1 MRTITNEVGYGPIEV
16 IEVGAAGSPE
26 CLIETG
32 DREVSPPSDG
42 DITVSLDNIRET
54 NKFRYRPDQPLPL
67 ASLVATVDNGP
78 VPVAAND
85 NVKPAAEP
93 SDPLSEIYERGELGI
108 NEPENRQHLFDAN
121 RFRRLHD
128 DARGEPD
135 NSDDNWRELLIEFC
149 EGYFDNTITSLSKD
163 EGLVLN
169 DDMEFDDTDTPADS
183 GAVDCAAWNPYRD
196 SEPHVRKLYGQ
207 QVAAL
212 MSSVLG
218 ADYDVLEAFIVRRW
232 TARQIGET
240 QGYKDRASASA
251 CGKGMIRSALRNL
264 SRFYLGLDRLEERG
278 QRPQDVW
285 PLLGTLNWP
294 VKRTPG
300 YYRPRDNMFT
310 NKTAGPVRQYRD
322 AARIAA

>member
-1 MRTITNEVGYGPIEV
+1 LSKGIEVQTITDEVGSGPIKIFSQLVE
-16 IEVGAAGSPE
+16 
-26 CLIETG
+26 G
-32 DREVSPPSDG
+32 DRRADERNPQTSDDVDAAQDG
-42 DITVSLDNIRET
+42 KRQIT
-54 NKFRYRPDQPLPL
+54 YRPDQPLPR

-85 NVKPAAEP
+85 NVKLA
-93 SDPLSEIYERGELGI
+93 DPLREMYERGELGI
-108 NEPENRQHLFDAN
+108 GEPENRQHWFDAQ
-121 RFRRLHD
+121 RFKRLLD
-128 DARGEPD
+128 GARDEPD

-169 DDMEFDDTDTPADS
+169 DDMDFDDTDTPADF
-183 GAVDCAAWNPYRD
+183 GAVDCAGWNPYRD
-196 SEPHVRKLYGQ
+196 SEPHVRKLYGK
-207 QVAAL
+207 QVAAI

-218 ADYDVLEAFIVRRW
+218 ADYDALEAFIVRRW
-232 TARQIGET
+232 TAKQVGET

-264 SRFYLGLDRLEERG
+264 SRFLVSLDRLEERG
-278 QRPQDVW
+278 QRPQEVW
-285 PLLGTLNWP
+285 PLIGTLNWP

-310 NKTAGPVRQYRD
+310 NKTAGPVRKYRD
-322 AARIAA
+322 VARIAA